1 MEVNMTKLRSLLLL
15 CCLVLCLAMPATA
28 EVRVGI
34 SIGLP
39 HLSIGINVPAYPELA
54 LVPGYPVYYAPRVR
68 GNYFFY
74 DGLFWAYQNDD
85 WYLSSWYNGPWYFV
99 EPGAVPLFLL
109 RVPVFYYMDP
119 PRRFH
124 GWHVRT
130 PPRWGE
136 LWGPDWE
143 RHRSGWDRWDRHTIP
158 PPAPLPNY
166 QRQYFGERYP
176 SFEQQPQLRE
186 KHYRYQS
193 REFAI
198 REPRDGKG
206 PQPPPQVTRERA
218 QTGGRPPE
226 ARQSRPAPP
235 RPEVPPQWGKDSR
248 RESPQVPGQRH
259 YRERESHRRLHPYG
273 YEEHVRK
280 RFAPNPQGPQ
290 R

>member
-1 MEVNMTKLRSLLLL
+1 MKKFRSLILL
-15 CCLVLCLAMPATA
+15 CCLVLCLAVPATA
-28 EVRVGI
+28 EVQVGI

-85 WYLSSWYNGPWYFV
+85 WYLSYWYNGPWYFV

-109 RVPVFYYMDP
+109 RVPVFYYMAP
-119 PRRFH
+119 PRHFH
-124 GWHVRT
+124 GWHVNT
-130 PPRWGE
+130 PPRWGQ
-136 LWGPDWE
+136 LWGPAWE
-143 RHRSGWDRWDRHTIP
+143 KHRSGWDRWDRHTLP

-166 QRQYFGERYP
+166 QRQYSGERYP
-176 SFEQQPQLRE
+176 SFEQQPRLRQ

-193 REFAI
+193 REFTV
-198 REPRDGKG
+198 REPRDERGAQ
-206 PQPPPQVTRERA
+206 PQPRVSRERA
-218 QTGGRPPE
+218 PREGWPPE
-226 ARQSRPAPP
+226 ARQSRPGPS
-235 RPEVPPQWGKDSR
+235 RPEPPPQWGKDSR
-248 RESPQVPGQRH
+248 REPPQAPGQRH

-273 YEEHVRK
+273 YEERVRK
-280 RFAPNPQGPQ
+280 QFAPKPQGPQ